1 MSLDALLVLRIFIGN
16 CIFVLLSLPMPFLL
30 TLVMPTVMVSL
41 VLLPIGFIMYA
52 QSLLLI
58 GTVAAVLVADER
70 RNRSLDLLRAC
81 PRPLQ
86 QVIYSKIA
94 AAVWRQL
101 ENLSLIITAAALLS
115 LPLLVIQYDM
125 LISMSQQAILMR
137 LALVL
142 ALAASVIRIFL
153 EVVLIGSIGALVG
166 AATPLRAPAIL
177 TTTLLTGAYFALIN
191 LVRLLDVEL
200 AMRLFIEIALP
211 LLLPLLLI
219 PICLRLTVYLLT
231 RDA

>member
-1 MSLDALLVLRIFIGN
+1 MSLDLLLVLRIFIGN
-16 CIFVLLSLPMPFLL
+16 SVFVLLSLPLPFLL

-41 VLLPIGFIMYA
+41 VLLPIGFFMYA

-58 GTVAAVLVADER
+58 GTVAAVLVSDER
-70 RNRSLDLLRAC
+70 RNDSLDLLRVC
-81 PRPLQ
+81 PRPLR

-125 LISMSQQAILMR
+125 LMSMSQQAVVMR
-137 LALVL
+137 LVLIL
-142 ALAASVIRIFL
+142 ALASSVIRIFL
-153 EVVLIGSIGALVG
+153 EVIMIGSIGAMVG
-166 AATPLRAPAIL
+166 AATNMRAPAIL
-177 TTTLLTGAYFALIN
+177 TTTLLTGAYFAGIN
-191 LVRLLDVEL
+191 LVRLLAVEL
-200 AMRLFIEIALP
+200 ELRLFIEIVLP
-211 LLLPLLLI
+211 LLLPLLII
-219 PICLRLTVYLLT
+219 PVCLRFTVYLLT